1 MCGCPASGRQL
12 RIFSTHW
19 VGTAARPYTAPRSA
33 PVIAAFVSVSP
44 PRIDGIHHP
53 SFQVPSMQ
61 KLPQRVAKGDQ
72 NPSLLVEVIAK

>member
-1 MCGCPASGRQL
+1 VRLSSLRATTQNLLDPLDGNGRPAVHSAEECACNS
-12 RIFSTHW
+12 RIRIG
-19 VGTAARPYTAPRSA
+19 VPAAH
-33 PVIAAFVSVSP
+33 
-44 PRIDGIHHP
+44 DGIHHA